1 MEDDNKRLELILWGV
16 FNGIFLIYIII
27 ILFYIRHFRKKE
39 KQNLNQPMVTESNQ
53 ASTIKSVGQS
63 NNQSSLLANRSHR
76 ALEEDLISKNEND
89 ISPLQPLENN
99 NNDNNP

>member
-1 MEDDNKRLELILWGV
+1 MGDDEKFELILWGA
-16 FNGIFLIYIII
+16 FNGVFLIYIII

-39 KQNLNQPMVTESNQ
+39 KQNLNQTIVTESNQ

-63 NNQSSLLANRSHR
+63 NNQSSMLANISHH
-76 ALEEDLISKNEND
+76 ALEEDLILKNEND
-89 ISPLQPLENN
+89 ISPLQPIENN